1 MGKLKLRWKNGKNGK
16 KWENIKIDY
25 HRFTSNSHRFYCGV
39 KLPMENW
46 LGDVSLCGDLRRPAQ
61 ATATTATSS

>member
-1 MGKLKLRWKNGKNGK
+1 MEKWEKWEKWEKLE

-61 ATATTATSS
+61 ATATATSS